1 MMDHGILN
9 LVWLAV
15 LVYGLAAAFRRSTR
29 GAARRVAERSAARR
43 PVPAQRPPARRPQP
57 PVPPPLI
64 VSARPRVTVQ
74 ALAPAPLDAADA
86 FPGVDLSLPDAG
98 GLIPT
103 AGTRRRSRSAGRGA
117 AFASGAWAANA
128 IVGAEVLGPPLAL
141 RPGATF
147 GAPRAF

>member
-1 MMDHGILN
+1 MMEHGVLN

-29 GAARRVAERSAARR
+29 RAARRAPERTAARR
-43 PVPAQRPPARRPQP
+43 PVPAQRSPVRRPEPPA
-57 PVPPPLI
+57 PPPLI
-64 VSARPRVTVQ
+64 VSARQRV
-74 ALAPAPLDAADA
+74 AAPAVAQAPLDAADV

-103 AGTRRRSRSAGRGA
+103 AGARRRSRSAGRA
-117 AFASGAWAANA
+117 AFASRAWAANA